1 MKKGGKTMF
10 VIKKEQKVQIYLSE
24 NSAEGV
30 RIAAKNL
37 CKDLEKICAVYPVL
51 TEEKEEA
58 DIVIETVDKAGD
70 CCEPEKEMLI
80 GKDGILIWEAYCIR
94 VKENKLYITG
104 AGRRGVIYGIY
115 EFSRL
120 QGVSPW
126 YWFADVPLK
135 KKELISLEENFCI
148 FDYPSVKYRGIFIN
162 DEEELEAW
170 AIRYMHEATIGPKT
184 YEKIFELLLRLRANY
199 IWPAMHVNAFH
210 MNPQNAIL
218 ADRMGIVIGTSHCD
232 MLLRSNQNEWKPWL
246 KQKGY
251 CAKYD
256 YSIEGKNREIIKEY
270 WRESVRKNK
279 EYEVCFTIGMRGIH
293 DSGFVTEEID
303 KLKCSE
309 EEKVQN
315 KIQLLEKIMKEQQE
329 IILEETGKTVMQTF
343 IPYKEVLSLYDKGL
357 KVPDNVTLIWA
368 NDNFGYM
375 RRYPD
380 EKEQK
385 RLGGNGLY
393 YHASYWAHPG
403 MSYLFF
409 NSTPLSHMKNELKKS
424 YENGIRRLW
433 VLNAGAM
440 KPLEIDIEFFL
451 SYAWEIGRKETT
463 TKNVRDFLV
472 HWFICNFEAKNLTEL
487 AQEAAEIY
495 MTFSQITNVRKV
507 EHMTSNAFSQT
518 AYGNEAAY
526 RMNRYQDIF
535 YRTVL
540 LQQKLEKP
548 QQEAFFQMFAMKIYA
563 AYFIN
568 ASFYFADRSI
578 LMYEKDK
585 MAQAE
590 QYTLYSRQMDEYKRR
605 VIYYYNKIL
614 SKGKWDKI
622 VTPECFLPPCTA
634 LYPACKP
641 ALVLEEW
648 PENFEA
654 GFEREKEEKNHI
666 YKSETGYSEN
676 DGYICVIMSHF
687 EKNSGWNE
695 IKDIGFFEGNAMEAG
710 EGILEYEINT
720 VTQGSFLLELYRFPT
735 LNARGKIRVGIR
747 VDNGELLIL
756 ESKATDEWRDTWK
769 QNVINNVEK
778 LYIKLPYIN
787 AGKHSISIY
796 SVDKY
801 FLCTKFVI
809 YTKSFTASNLGPQ
822 ESYHSFYYSNY
833 SAYQQTQKLYSKNS
847 EQEDCYT
854 YRENMEELDRLC
866 ERIFCCKEAPLPD
879 VIYADREFW
888 KKERLYLKN
897 SVCEQKKL
905 GYEKYALKNGKKDVF
920 SVFGKGV
927 FQECNGIIAF
937 GSEYVLEQ
945 SEYAYLTAGKI
956 TMEGI
961 TEEKTALER
970 ITPEGAALKVSGSER
985 NEHIFWEHTQSET
998 DGRTGIAMYIAKP
1011 ELFWKDRRKA
1021 PAMHYKINCSGGTYL
1036 LWLLIKYDDEPAAC
1050 CTIAIDDKEIL
1061 QEEMF
1066 GNGHLFNYGTQQ
1078 NWVWMSITEMTL
1090 TKGEHLF
1097 SIYARAS
1104 QLRIDRIY
1112 ITKTDELPPVD
1123 EFWKESLR
1131 SI

>member
-1 MKKGGKTMF
+1 MF
-10 VIKKEQKVQIYLSE
+10 VIKKGQKVQIYLSE

-51 TEEKEEA
+51 TKEKEKA
-58 DIVIETVDKAGD
+58 DIVIQTVDKAKD
-70 CCEPEKEMLI
+70 CCEPEKEMFI
-80 GKDGILIWEAYCIR
+80 GKDGALIWEAYCIR

-104 AGRRGVIYGIY
+104 SKRRGVIYGIY

-120 QGVSPW
+120 QGISPW
-126 YWFADVPLK
+126 YWFADVPVK
-135 KKELISLEENFCI
+135 KKELISLEEDFCI

-170 AIRYMHEATIGPKT
+170 AIRYMNETTIGPKT

-210 MNPQNAIL
+210 MNPENAVL
-218 ADRMGIVIGTSHCD
+218 ADRMGMVIGTSHCD
-232 MLLRSNQNEWKPWL
+232 MLLRSNQNEWNPWL
-246 KQKGY
+246 RQKGY

-279 EYEVCFTIGMRGIH
+279 EYEVCFTVGMRGIH
-293 DSGFVTEEID
+293 DSGFITEEID
-303 KLKCSE
+303 KLECTE

-315 KIQLLEKIMKEQQE
+315 KIQLLERIMKEQQE
-329 IILEETGKTVMQTF
+329 IIAKETQNKNTLQTF
-343 IPYKEVLSLYDKGL
+343 IPYKEVLTLYDKGL

-380 EKEQK
+380 KNEQK
-385 RLGGNGLY
+385 REGGNGLY

-424 YENGIRRLW
+424 YENGIRQLW
-433 VLNAGAM
+433 VLNAGAI

-463 TKNVRDFLV
+463 TENVRDFLA
-472 HWFICNFEAKNLTEL
+472 HWFVCNFEVENLEEKAK
-487 AQEAAEIY
+487 EAVEIY
-495 MTFSQITNVRKV
+495 MTFLQITNVRKV
-507 EHMTSNAFSQT
+507 EHMTSNVFSQT

-535 YRTVL
+535 YRTLL
-540 LQQKLEKP
+540 LQQQLEKS

-578 LMYEKDK
+578 LMYQKDR
-585 MAQAE
+585 MVQAE

-614 SKGKWDKI
+614 SEGKWDKI

-641 ALVLEEW
+641 ALVLDGEEVLRNS
-648 PENFEA
+648 EVDSEI
-654 GFEREKEEKNHI
+654 EKKEKTEINNI

-710 EGILEYEINT
+710 EGVLEYEINT

-735 LNARGKIRVGIR
+735 LNAKGKIRVGIK

-787 AGKHSISIY
+787 AGKHAISVYSI
-796 SVDKY
+796 DKY
-801 FLCTKFVI
+801 FLCSKFVI
-809 YTKSFTASNLGPQ
+809 YTKGFVASNLGPQ
-822 ESYHSFYYSNY
+822 ESYHSLYHSDYS
-833 SAYQQTQKLYSKNS
+833 SYQQIEKPQTESL
-847 EQEDCYT
+847 EQTDCYT
-854 YRENMEELDRLC
+854 YRENMEELDKLC

-897 SVCEQKKL
+897 FVCEQKKL
-905 GYEKYALKNGKKDVF
+905 GYKKYNVKNRKKNIF

-927 FQECNGIIAF
+927 FQECEGVIAF

-945 SEYAYLTAGKI
+945 SEYAYVTAGKI
-956 TMEGI
+956 TL
-961 TEEKTALER
+961 EKTIAER
-970 ITPEGAALKVSGSER
+970 IELGEITTQRAVSEKEDSKR
-985 NEHIFWEHTQSET
+985 NEQIFWEHTQSET

-1011 ELFWKDRRKA
+1011 GLFWKERKEA

-1050 CTIAIDDKEIL
+1050 CTIAIDNKEIL

-1066 GNGHLFNYGTQQ
+1066 GHGYLFNYGTQQ
-1078 NWVWMSITEMTL
+1078 NWVWMSITELIL

-1104 QLRIDRIY
+1104 QFRIDRIY
-1112 ITKTDELPPVD
+1112 IAKTDTLPPAD
-1123 EFWKESLR
+1123 EFWKESTR